1 MTTQPLRGL
10 RIIEFASFVAGP
22 SAGMTLAQLGAE
34 VIRIDPTGGAPDYH
48 RWPVSARTGASLYW
62 SALNRGKRSVQID
75 VRSPQGRELVLAL
88 ATAPGPDAG
97 IVVDNQVGRPWLGYG
112 ELAKRRGDVIRMHI
126 GGRAD
131 GGPAVGSSADVHP
144 EIGRAHV

>member
-1 MTTQPLRGL
+1 MVNTRHRPGRTTARL
-10 RIIEFASFVAGP
+10 RIAIRQLRRRP

-34 VIRIDPTGGAPDYH
+34 VIRIDPTGARRTTTGGRVGAH
-48 RWPVSARTGASLYW
+48 RASLYW

-97 IVVDNQVGRPWLGYG
+97 IV
-112 ELAKRRGDVIRMHI
+112 
-126 GGRAD
+126 
-131 GGPAVGSSADVHP
+131 
-144 EIGRAHV
+144 